1 MDSISF
7 QSRIR
12 PVGINDY
19 YTVSRKISERGNAKP
34 PWTLDESV
42 FNKDVFTSR
51 VIDCTVCGITDG
63 ENALL
68 VHICPTV
75 RENRNFLRIENY
87 IRSRLEQ
94 MNKEYLQGFLL
105 GSQGEEPRESSI
117 LFNKFANLMERL
129 NVPTSIFRSA
139 KEDVNLAYISD
150 KDEWIIST
158 LNMPALLKGKS
169 PEEAIR
175 SLFKEVKI
183 SEKDEFV
190 KG

>member
-42 FNKDVFTSR
+42 FNKDVFTSG

-63 ENALL
+63 DKALL

-75 RENRNFLRIENY
+75 RENRNFSRIENY
-87 IRSRLEQ
+87 IRSKLEL

-105 GSQGEEPRESSI
+105 GSQGNEPRESRV
-117 LFNKFANLMERL
+117 LFNKFVNLTERL
-129 NVPTSIFRSA
+129 NIPTSIFRA
-139 KEDVNLAYISD
+139 ADNDVNVAYISD

-158 LNMPALLKGKS
+158 KDVPALLKDRS
-169 PEEAIR
+169 PEETIH
-175 SLFKEVKI
+175 SIFEEVKL
-183 SEKDEFV
+183 SKFDEIV
-190 KG
+190 